1 MAEPPLVA
9 DCVKAMCDAVALPV
23 TVKHRIGIDRV
34 ESYDFVR
41 DFVGTVAQAGCNVF
55 IVHARNAW
63 LSGLSPRTRG
73 APGPSSATDLSA
85 AAGPVRGLSPK
96 ENRQVPPLRHELVY
110 RLKRDFPALQVVL
123 NGGVAG
129 GEQIRSHLHHVDGV
143 MLGREVYHHPWTMAH
158 WDSQFL
164 VAEAASAAP
173 EREQVEQAMV
183 RYMER
188 LVEQGQ
194 PWSHASRHMLGLW
207 SGTPGARKWRQ
218 VWSDHRLKDLP
229 PAQVALQASQA
240 RLRESHADA
249 VPS

>member
-1 MAEPPLVA
+1 
-9 DCVKAMCDAVALPV
+9 
-23 TVKHRIGIDRV
+23 
-34 ESYDFVR
+34 
-41 DFVGTVAQAGCNVF
+41 
-55 IVHARNAW
+55 
-63 LSGLSPRTRG
+63 
-73 APGPSSATDLSA
+73 
-85 AAGPVRGLSPK
+85 
-96 ENRQVPPLRHELVY
+96 VY

-129 GEQIRSHLHHVDGV
+129 DEQIRGHLHHVGGV

-164 VAEAASAAP
+164 DAEAASAAP
-173 EREQVEQAMV
+173 ERERVEQAMV
-183 RYMER
+183 QYMER

-218 VWSDHRLKDLP
+218 VWSDHRLKGLP

-240 RLRESHADA
+240 RLCESAADA